1 MIVRYE
7 FNSHDSLCNPD
18 VDIDLEIT
26 KSLTACVTA
35 SVDSQIQSVKIMLPG
50 KTDDR
55 P

>member
-26 KSLTACVTA
+26 KSLTA